1 MTDSADPAA
10 DPAADTAYV
19 TALVKAS
26 GTSFYHGMKILPP
39 ARRDAMYAIYAFC
52 RVVDDIADDDD
63 VPFTHKRAAL
73 DEWRERIA
81 ALYRGEADGPIPRA
95 LLSAV
100 RQFDLQAADFR
111 DIIDGMEM
119 DAGDPIV
126 APALAALDLYCD
138 RVASAVGRLSVHVF
152 GDSSGA
158 ARDVAHALGRGLQL
172 TNILR
177 DVGED
182 AARGRL
188 YLPMEF
194 LKEAGIPPE
203 PQAAL
208 AAPALPVVC
217 ARLAAMAEQKFA
229 EAEAAMARCDQ
240 RAMRPARLMQASY
253 RPLLGILR
261 RRNFDYTG
269 PRAKLPAWRKLVLA
283 ARLLAA

>member
-1 MTDSADPAA
+1 MSK
-10 DPAADTAYV
+10 PAADTAYV

-39 ARRDAMYAIYAFC
+39 PRRDAMYAIYAFC

-63 VPFTHKRAAL
+63 VPFAQKRAAL
-73 DEWRERIA
+73 DAWRERIA
-81 ALYRGEADGPIPRA
+81 ALYNGETDGPITRA
-95 LLSAV
+95 LLDAV
-100 RQFDLQAADFR
+100 RKFDLQPSDFR
-111 DIIDGMEM
+111 DIVDGMEM

-126 APALAALDLYCD
+126 APTLSALDLYCD

-152 GDSSGA
+152 GDSSPA

-188 YLPMEF
+188 YLPREF
-194 LKEAGIPPE
+194 LEEAGITPE

-208 AAPALPVVC
+208 ASPALPVVC
-217 ARLAAMAEQKFA
+217 ARLATMAEQKFT
-229 EAEAAMARCDQ
+229 EAEAAMARCNP

-253 RPLLGILR
+253 RPLLAILR
-261 RRNFDYTG
+261 RQNFNYSV
-269 PRAKLPAWRKLVLA
+269 PRVKLPAWRKLVLA

>member
-1 MTDSADPAA
+1 MTDT
-10 DPAADTAYV
+10 AADTAYV

-63 VPFTHKRAAL
+63 VAFAHKRTAL
-73 DEWRERIA
+73 DAWRARIA
-81 ALYRGEADGPIPRA
+81 ALYHGEADGPITRA
-95 LLSAV
+95 LRDAV
-100 RQFDLQAADFR
+100 GKYDLQASDFR
-111 DIIDGMEM
+111 DIVDGMEM

-126 APALAALDLYCD
+126 APTLSVLDLYCD

-152 GDSSGA
+152 GDASPA

-177 DVGED
+177 DIGED

-188 YLPMEF
+188 YLPREF
-194 LKEAGIPPE
+194 LEEAGIPLT

-208 AAPALPVVC
+208 TAPTLPVAC
-217 ARLAAMAEQKFA
+217 ARLATMAEEKFT
-229 EAEAAMARCDQ
+229 EAQAAMARCNQ
-240 RAMRPARLMQASY
+240 EAMRPARLMEASY

-261 RRNFDYTG
+261 RRNFNYSG
-269 PRAKLPAWRKLVLA
+269 PRVKLPAWRKLVLA

>member
-1 MTDSADPAA
+1 MSAP
-10 DPAADTAYV
+10 PSPSAYV

-39 ARRDAMYAIYAFC
+39 PRREAMYAIYAFC
-52 RVVDDIADDDD
+52 RVVDDIADDDT
-63 VPFTHKRAAL
+63 VPFAEKRAAL
-73 DEWRERIA
+73 DSWRTRIA
-81 ALYRGEADGPIPRA
+81 ALYNGQTDGPITLA
-95 LLSAV
+95 LLDAV
-100 RQFDLQAADFR
+100 RKFDLRLSDFQ

-119 DAGDPIV
+119 DAGDPII
-126 APALAALDLYCD
+126 APSLSALDLYCD

-152 GDSSGA
+152 GDSSA
-158 ARDVAHALGRGLQL
+158 PAQDVAHALGRGLQL

-188 YLPMEF
+188 YLPREF
-194 LKEAGIPPE
+194 LEQAAIPPD

-208 AAPALPVVC
+208 ASPALPQVC
-217 ARLAAMAEQKFA
+217 ARLAAMAEQQFA
-229 EAEAAMARCDQ
+229 LADAAMARCNP

-253 RPLLGILR
+253 RPLLAILR
-261 RRNFDYTG
+261 RQNFNYAA
-269 PRAKLPAWRKLVLA
+269 PRVKLPAWRKLVLA

>member
-1 MTDSADPAA
+1 MSAP
-10 DPAADTAYV
+10 PSPSAYV

-39 ARRDAMYAIYAFC
+39 PRREAMYAIYAFC
-52 RVVDDIADDDD
+52 RVVDDIADDDT
-63 VPFTHKRAAL
+63 VPFAEKRAAL
-73 DEWRERIA
+73 DSWRTRIA
-81 ALYRGEADGPIPRA
+81 ALYNGQTDGPITLA
-95 LLSAV
+95 LLDAV
-100 RQFDLQAADFR
+100 QKFDLRLSDFQ

-119 DAGDPIV
+119 DAGDPII
-126 APALAALDLYCD
+126 APSLSALDLYCD

-152 GDSSGA
+152 GDSSA
-158 ARDVAHALGRGLQL
+158 PAQDVAHALGRGLQL

-188 YLPMEF
+188 YLPREF
-194 LKEAGIPPE
+194 LEEAAIPPD

-208 AAPALPVVC
+208 ASPALPQVC
-217 ARLAAMAEQKFA
+217 ARLAAMAEQQFA
-229 EAEAAMARCDQ
+229 LADAAMARCNP

-253 RPLLGILR
+253 RPLLAILR
-261 RRNFDYTG
+261 RQNFNYAA
-269 PRAKLPAWRKLVLA
+269 PRVKLPAWRKLVLA